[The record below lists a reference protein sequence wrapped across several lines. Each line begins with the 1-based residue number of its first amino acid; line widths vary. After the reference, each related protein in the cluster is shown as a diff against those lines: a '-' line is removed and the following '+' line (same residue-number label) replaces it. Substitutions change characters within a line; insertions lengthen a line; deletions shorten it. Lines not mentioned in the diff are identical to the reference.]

1 MLRIDLAWQTSEEV
15 GLKVAGRLS
24 KEGVAL
30 LKGEGQCWLGE
41 VDRLVLDL
49 EELQFIDEEGAELL
63 RGWKERGVR
72 WQGGSIFVRA
82 QLQDYG
88 LG

>member
-1 MLRIDLAWQTSEEV
+1 MRRIDLAWQTAEEV